1 MKDPAREAENGMDE
15 HEQTISKYYGSDVL
29 VMMSL
34 KIDTSKTEE
43 IASKLAEIASIEE
56 IFLVTGDIDIL
67 AKARFKD
74 YSEMRDL
81 IVNQIG
87 PISGVKETKTMVVV
101 TAFKE

>member
-1 MKDPAREAENGMDE
+1 MNDPADGADIGMDE
-15 HEQTISKYYGSDVL
+15 HEQTIEKYYGSDVL

-43 IASKLAEIASIEE
+43 IASKMAQIGSIEE
-56 IFLVTGDIDIL
+56 IYLVTGDIDIL

-81 IVNQIG
+81 IISQIG
-87 PISGVKETKTMVVV
+87 PIPGVKETKTMVVV
-101 TAFKE
+101 SAFKE

>member
-1 MKDPAREAENGMDE
+1 MNDPDSGAENGMDE

-43 IASKLAEIASIEE
+43 IASKLAEIGSIEE
-56 IFLVTGDIDIL
+56 IYLVTGDIDIL
-67 AKARFKD
+67 AKARFRD

-81 IVNQIG
+81 IINKIG